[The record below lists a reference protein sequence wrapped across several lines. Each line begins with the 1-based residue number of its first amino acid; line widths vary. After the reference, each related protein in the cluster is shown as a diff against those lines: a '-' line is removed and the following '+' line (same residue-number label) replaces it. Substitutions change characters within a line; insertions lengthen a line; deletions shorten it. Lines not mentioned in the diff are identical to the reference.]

1 MHFHFASLIWITYAS
16 DIDWTLTLI
25 GITIIGIVAINITV
39 AADSSIWI
47 LDAVCVDIILVDL
60 PYNLLHL
67 LLLRDVILADFTTLV
82 ISLILFVFSYQVL
95 QISFILAVVCVTLLA
110 LSYLGIVALKC
121 GSTFIGCWGG
131 DGIVGDLVVG
141 VLIASSVVFAWCI
154 LSMLNWEHVVHVH
167 LWVGWVDHVE
177 VVLVALAHCVF
188 RRVHDCLL
196 LVGAVSSQRLLIDW
210 RLLVG
215 LILRVASL
223 TLIGGFRAN
232 DLLL

>member
-95 QISFILAVVCVTLLA
+95 QISFILTVICVTLA

-121 GSTFIGCWGG
+121 GSTFIGYWSG
-131 DGIVGDLVVG
+131 DGIVSDWVVG
-141 VLIASSVVFAWCI
+141 VLTTSSVVFAWCI

>member
-1 MHFHFASLIWITYAS
+1 MHFHFASLVWIAYAS

-25 GITIIGIVAINITV
+25 GITIIGIIAINITV

-47 LDAVCVDIILVDL
+47 LDAVCVDIFLVDL

-95 QISFILAVVCVTLLA
+95 QISFILTVICVTLLA

-121 GSTFIGCWGG
+121 GSTFISCWSG
-131 DGIVGDLVVG
+131 DGIVSDLVIG
-141 VLIASSVVFAWCI
+141 VLITSSVVFAWCI

-167 LWVGWVDHVE
+167 LWVGRIDHVE

-196 LVGAVSSQRLLIDW
+196 LVGAVSSQRLLMDR

-215 LILRVASL
+215 LVLRVASL

-232 DLLL
+232 DLLF

>member
-1 MHFHFASLIWITYAS
+1 MHFHFASLIWMTYAS

-25 GITIIGIVAINITV
+25 GITIIGIIAINIAV

-47 LDAVCVDIILVDL
+47 LDAVCVDIFLVDL

-95 QISFILAVVCVTLLA
+95 QISFILTVICVTLA

-196 LVGAVSSQRLLIDW
+196 LVGAVSSQRLLMDR

-215 LILRVASL
+215 LVLRVASL

-232 DLLL
+232 DLLF

>member
-1 MHFHFASLIWITYAS
+1 MHFHFASLIWMTYAS

-25 GITIIGIVAINITV
+25 GITIIGIIAINIAV

-47 LDAVCVDIILVDL
+47 LDAVCVDIFLVDL

-95 QISFILAVVCVTLLA
+95 QISFILTVICVTLA

-121 GSTFIGCWGG
+121 GSTFIGYWSG
-131 DGIVGDLVVG
+131 DGIVSDWVVG
-141 VLIASSVVFAWCI
+141 VLTTSSVVFAWCI

-167 LWVGWVDHVE
+167 LWVGRIDHVE

>member
-1 MHFHFASLIWITYAS
+1 MHFHFASLIWMTYAS

-25 GITIIGIVAINITV
+25 GITIIGIIAINIAV

-47 LDAVCVDIILVDL
+47 LDAVCVDIFLVDL

-95 QISFILAVVCVTLLA
+95 QISFILTVICVTLA

-121 GSTFIGCWGG
+121 GSTFIGYWSG
-131 DGIVGDLVVG
+131 DGIVSDWVVG
-141 VLIASSVVFAWCI
+141 VLTTSSVVFAWCI

-167 LWVGWVDHVE
+167 LWVGRIDHVE

-196 LVGAVSSQRLLIDW
+196 LVGAVSSQRLLMDR

-215 LILRVASL
+215 LVLRVASL

-232 DLLL
+232 DLLF

>member
-1 MHFHFASLIWITYAS
+1 MHFHFASLIWMTYAS

-25 GITIIGIVAINITV
+25 GTTIIGIIAINITV

-47 LDAVCVDIILVDL
+47 LDAGCVDIFLVDL

-95 QISFILAVVCVTLLA
+95 QISFILTVICVTLA

-121 GSTFIGCWGG
+121 GSTFIGYWSG
-131 DGIVGDLVVG
+131 DGIVSDWVVG
-141 VLIASSVVFAWCI
+141 VLTSPSVVFAWCI

-167 LWVGWVDHVE
+167 LWVGRIDHVE

-196 LVGAVSSQRLLIDW
+196 LVGAVSSQRLLIDR

-215 LILRVASL
+215 LVLRVASL

-232 DLLL
+232 DLLF